1 MSAKGDKMLKTVG
14 WVEKF
19 VVGAL
24 IVLLLLTIVM
34 GTLELASIVV
44 AEIIDPPYFR
54 VEISRLYEMFSIF
67 LIVLIGLELLRSV
80 KSYIAHGEFKPE
92 IVVEAA
98 IIAIGNK
105 LITLDIKLVA
115 PEMLVGLAATL
126 LGLAVIYFVLRKTG
140 TS

>member
-1 MSAKGDKMLKTVG
+1 MLKVVG

-24 IVLLLLTIVM
+24 VILLMLTIVM
-34 GTLELASIVV
+34 GTLELGSIVV
-44 AEIIDPPYFR
+44 TEIIEPPYFR
-54 VEISRLYEMFSIF
+54 IEISRLYEMFSIF
-67 LIVLIGLELLRSV
+67 LIVLIGLELMRSV
-80 KSYIAHGEFKPE
+80 KSYIVHGEIKPE

-105 LITLDIKLVA
+105 LITLEIKQIA

-126 LGLAVIYFVLRKTG
+126 LGLAVLYFVLRKTG
-140 TS
+140 AP